1 MAIMENKMETTSVC
15 WAFLGFRVGIMEN
28 KMETTTISWGYIGIV
43 EKKME
48 TRPFKVQN

>member
-1 MAIMENKMETTSVC
+1 METTPVC